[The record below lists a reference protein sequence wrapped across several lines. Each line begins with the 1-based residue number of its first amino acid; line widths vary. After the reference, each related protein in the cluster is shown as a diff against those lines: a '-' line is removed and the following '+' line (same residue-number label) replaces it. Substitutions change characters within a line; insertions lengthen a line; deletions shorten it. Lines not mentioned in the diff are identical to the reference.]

1 MSMWGG
7 LHVDVMGTRVR
18 FREDTSSMWG
28 GRELDVGD
36 VELILQLMAQLVQ
49 LMQQGM
55 QLMLQLMA
63 QLMQLMQQVNFWQ
76 KSRSPEVQKFSV
88 NQTACVR
95 PSGPSLRGKIQEGAS
110 CGPSRRDLLR
120 AFSEGFTAGL
130 L

>member
-1 MSMWGG
+1 MWGDGSSMWGG

-55 QLMLQLMA
+55 QLILQLMA
-63 QLMQLMQQVNFWQ
+63 QLVQLMRQVMQLMAQLVQRSC
-76 KSRSPEVQKFSV
+76 SRGCLMSV
-88 NQTACVR
+88 VVGLIFGLSSREPRCISV
-95 PSGPSLRGKIQEGAS
+95 SGSKGD
-110 CGPSRRDLLR
+110 RR
-120 AFSEGFTAGL
+120 
-130 L
+130 